1 MSRNRPQVTLR
12 PLETPQDCRACVGL
26 QREIWGPDFI
36 DVVPATLLM
45 VTQRVG
51 GVAVGAFNAT
61 RGLVGFVFGISG
73 VTDGT
78 LAHWS
83 NMLGVRSEARRLGLG
98 RRLKLHQRARLLE
111 RGIRVAYW
119 SYDPLVARNA
129 SFNLNTLGARPTEY
143 VVDMY
148 GDTGSA
154 LHRGLDTDRIIVTW
168 PLDDPD
174 VERRV
179 AGEQPNLLPDTIA
192 ETPIVI
198 PPESDDSGADHST
211 YPTADWVRVA
221 VPAEIGSLKT
231 TAPGEARRWQRSVR
245 EAFRSYLKHGYR
257 VVGFSEATETAPP
270 AYVLTSQP
278 ISGRDHSRCPSA

>member
-1 MSRNRPQVTLR
+1 MPRMSRDRPQVTLR
-12 PLETPQDCRACVGL
+12 PLETRQDCLTCVSL
-26 QREIWGPDFI
+26 QREIWGADFI
-36 DVVPATLLM
+36 DVVPATILM

-51 GVAVGAFNAT
+51 GVAVGAFDAT
-61 RGLVGFVFGISG
+61 GGLIGFVFGISG

-83 NMLGVRSEARRLGLG
+83 DMLGVRSAARRLGLG

-111 RGIRVAYW
+111 RGIRVVYW

-129 SFNLNTLGARPTEY
+129 SFNLNTLGAYPTEY

-168 PLDDPD
+168 QLDDPD

-179 AGEQPNLLPDTIA
+179 AGERPNLLPDTA
-192 ETPIVI
+192 EETPIVI
-198 PPESDDSGADHST
+198 PLESDGSGADHSA
-211 YPTADWVRVA
+211 YPTAGLVRVA
-221 VPAEIGSLKT
+221 VPADIGSLKT
-231 TAPGEARRWQRSVR
+231 TDPEEARRWQRSVR

-257 VVGFSEATETAPP
+257 VAGFCEATETTPP
-270 AYVLTSQP
+270 AYVLTTQP
-278 ISGRDHSRCPSA
+278 IPGRDR